1 MQPTQWHQGDFYT
14 SSSYPQI
21 TTCNSFDFRVCHESK
36 PEKVS
41 DVNPIISDFTFV
53 FQVHRRFTEALTLV
67 IQNSEGCIISPNKRK
82 SMVVALNGAQDFLA
96 EDLLDITKENEIEN
110 AAVSEAAALSSS
122 VIARKLTEHAAY
134 STSLFPRITQV

>member
-1 MQPTQWHQGDFYT
+1 MLPKIIGEGRRAKAETNDTVTVIAAALSRFST
-14 SSSYPQI
+14 ARRRI
-21 TTCNSFDFRVCHESK
+21 RVFGNR
-36 PEKVS
+36 PLPATRPM
-41 DVNPIISDFTFV
+41 VN
-53 FQVHRRFTEALTLV
+53 
-67 IQNSEGCIISPNKRK
+67 ISPNKRK

-110 AAVSEAAALSSS
+110 AAVSEAAALSQN